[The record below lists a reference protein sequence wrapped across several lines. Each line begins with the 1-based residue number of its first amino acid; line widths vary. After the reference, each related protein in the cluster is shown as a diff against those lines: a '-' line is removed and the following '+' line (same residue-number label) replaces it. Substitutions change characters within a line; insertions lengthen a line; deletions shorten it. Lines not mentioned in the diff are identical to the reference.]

1 VTRAGLRAPRTPN
14 GAALGRSRGG
24 DAVRAELRA
33 PAKLNLGLRIT
44 GRRTDGYHE
53 LESLFVPIALA
64 DTLRVELG
72 GAPGVRL
79 RVRGDAADGVP
90 EDARN
95 LAWRAA
101 ETFAREA
108 RLETGITLALE
119 KRVPSPAGL
128 GGGSSDAGAVLRA
141 LTRLTSS
148 AVSPARLAEIALE
161 LGADVPFFLDPRPA
175 LVEGI
180 GERLTPVSGIPE
192 LPVLLAHPGFGL
204 ETRAVYAAFDASAS
218 LTAQNHPLTLRALL
232 ALGEKAGAT
241 EASFPSDDARMRELI
256 ANDLEPAATRL
267 RPEVAKLREELSRT
281 SARAV
286 GMSGSGPTLYAIYAS
301 AEAARSAQPR
311 IAATGARTWLTRTL
325 ATRVDDTNPSH
336 PITNEQEPNT
346 ASE

>member
-1 VTRAGLRAPRTPN
+1 MT
-14 GAALGRSRGG
+14 
-24 DAVRAELRA
+24 RAELRA

-44 GRRTDGYHE
+44 GRRADGYHE

-72 GAPGVRL
+72 GAPGVRM
-79 RVRGDAADGVP
+79 RVSGEAADGVP

-101 ETFAREA
+101 EAFAREA
-108 RLETGITLALE
+108 KLETGIELALE

-141 LTRLTSS
+141 LSRLAGAPIAAERLT
-148 AVSPARLAEIALE
+148 EIALA
-161 LGADVPFFLDPRPA
+161 LGADVPFFLHPRPA

-180 GERLTPVSGIPE
+180 GERISPVGGVPE

-204 ETRAVYAAFDASAS
+204 ETRAVYTAFDAANS

-232 ALGEKAGAT
+232 ALGEKAGAA
-241 EASFPSDDARMRELI
+241 EARFPSDDARLRELI

-267 RPEVAKLREELSRT
+267 RPEVAKLREELSRAG
-281 SARAV
+281 ARAV

-301 AEAARSAQPR
+301 DEAARIAQPQV
-311 IAATGARTWLTRTL
+311 AATGARTWLTRTL
-325 ATRVDDTNPSH
+325 QSGIDQL
-336 PITNEQEPNT
+336 EQSERDR

>member
-1 VTRAGLRAPRTPN
+1 MT
-14 GAALGRSRGG
+14 
-24 DAVRAELRA
+24 RAELRA

-44 GRRTDGYHE
+44 GRRADGYHE

-64 DTLRVELG
+64 DTLRVELS

-79 RVRGDAADGVP
+79 RVSGDAAVGVP
-90 EDARN
+90 EDTRN

-101 ETFAREA
+101 EAFAREA
-108 RLETGITLALE
+108 KLGTGVSLALE

-141 LTRLTSS
+141 LSRLTG
-148 AVSPARLAEIALE
+148 SPVAPPRLAEIALA

-180 GERLTPVSGIPE
+180 GERVLPVSGVPE

-204 ETRAVYAAFDASAS
+204 ETRAVYAAFDAQSS

-232 ALGEKAGAT
+232 ALGEEAGAV
-241 EASFPSDDARMRELI
+241 EARFPSDDARLRELV

-281 SARAV
+281 GARAV

-301 AEAARSAQPR
+301 EAAAR
-311 IAATGARTWLTRTL
+311 IAEPQVAATGARTWLTRTL
-325 ATRVDDTNPSH
+325 TSGT
-336 PITNEQEPNT
+336 EQLEPRERDR